1 MPTRLITFLFLF
13 IAFRLPAQV
22 DAAAL
27 DAYFEKSVKDW
38 GIPGMAVGIIK
49 DGKVVLSK
57 GYGVRELGKKDA
69 IDGNTLFAI
78 ASNTKAFISASMV
91 MLQEDGKLNL
101 DDPVRK
107 YLPYFTLYD
116 EYASEHAT
124 VRDLLCHRLGLGTFS
139 GDVVWFKSNYPAEE
153 VVRRVRYLPQAYEF
167 RSGYGYSNV
176 MFITAGEVIRS
187 AYGKP
192 WSAFVK
198 EKILTPLGMDRTRT
212 SVTELAGMDNVATPH
227 KTRGNTHT
235 PIAYVNWDNMGAA
248 GGILSSTNDMLK
260 WLSLQ
265 LDEGQYQGTTLFKP
279 SSQTEFW
286 TPHNNYKVSKASR
299 DFLPSRHFNGY
310 GLGWGLF
317 DYGGSMV
324 ASHSGGYDGMYS
336 RVVAVPDQKLGIVV
350 LTNSMTGIS
359 SAVMYHVLDQYLNI
373 KPDRDWSDFY
383 LDQQRKGAEAWA
395 KREQGRKDARVT
407 GTKPS
412 FSLEKYAGLY
422 HDDLFGDI
430 EIRYDGGRLSLHFP
444 SSPALDA
451 ALDHWHYDTFEI
463 KWNENHA
470 WFDFGTLQFTMDN
483 NAGITGLRFDVPND
497 DIFFDEIHA
506 LRVDR

>member
-1 MPTRLITFLFLF
+1 MPTRLITCLFLF

-27 DAYFEKSVKDW
+27 DAYFEKSVEDW
-38 GIPGMAVGIIK
+38 GIPGMSVGIIK

-167 RSGYGYSNV
+167 RAGYGYSNV

-198 EKILTPLGMDRTRT
+198 EK
-212 SVTELAGMDNVATPH
+212 S
-227 KTRGNTHT
+227 
-235 PIAYVNWDNMGAA
+235 
-248 GGILSSTNDMLK
+248 
-260 WLSLQ
+260 
-265 LDEGQYQGTTLFKP
+265 
-279 SSQTEFW
+279 
-286 TPHNNYKVSKASR
+286 
-299 DFLPSRHFNGY
+299 
-310 GLGWGLF
+310 
-317 DYGGSMV
+317 
-324 ASHSGGYDGMYS
+324 
-336 RVVAVPDQKLGIVV
+336 
-350 LTNSMTGIS
+350 
-359 SAVMYHVLDQYLNI
+359 
-373 KPDRDWSDFY
+373 
-383 LDQQRKGAEAWA
+383 
-395 KREQGRKDARVT
+395 
-407 GTKPS
+407 
-412 FSLEKYAGLY
+412 
-422 HDDLFGDI
+422 
-430 EIRYDGGRLSLHFP
+430 
-444 SSPALDA
+444 
-451 ALDHWHYDTFEI
+451 
-463 KWNENHA
+463 
-470 WFDFGTLQFTMDN
+470 
-483 NAGITGLRFDVPND
+483 
-497 DIFFDEIHA
+497 
-506 LRVDR
+506 